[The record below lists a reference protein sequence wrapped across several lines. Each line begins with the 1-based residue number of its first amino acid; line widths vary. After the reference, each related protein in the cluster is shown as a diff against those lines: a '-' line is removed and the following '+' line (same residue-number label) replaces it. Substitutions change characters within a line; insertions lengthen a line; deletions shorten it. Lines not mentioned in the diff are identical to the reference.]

1 MTRYTVNATVS
12 MAAWLDVEADT
23 PEEALEEARASSASS
38 FDYDTGTAEVEFN
51 VEPAVEEES

>member
-12 MAAWLDVEADT
+12 MAAWLTVEADT
-23 PEEALEEARASSASS
+23 PEEALQEARSVRAGD

-51 VEPAVEEES
+51 VSPEVELD